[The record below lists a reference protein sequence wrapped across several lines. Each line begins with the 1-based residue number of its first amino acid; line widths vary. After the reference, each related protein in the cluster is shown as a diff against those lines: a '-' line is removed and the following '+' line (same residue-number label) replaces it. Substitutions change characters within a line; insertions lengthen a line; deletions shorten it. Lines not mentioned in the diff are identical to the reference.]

1 MICASAVTTA
11 MPSQHKHDPIG
22 FRPPEAL
29 RERLMAHAAE
39 TGRPV
44 GAIVTAA
51 VDAYL
56 PGGTPPSGGELP
68 PALPPAPVD
77 RLIVNSHIAAAL
89 ERDGRVRDQDFVVSE
104 PVPAGKPRKKRRAAP
119 VAAEL
124 APQDTCPHP
133 AIRVH
138 KGMCGACGTG
148 GLRDGR

>member
-1 MICASAVTTA
+1 
-11 MPSQHKHDPIG
+11 MPSQHKYPPIG
-22 FRPPEAL
+22 FRPPAAL
-29 RERLMAHAAE
+29 RERLAAHAAE
-39 TGRPV
+39 TGRTV

-89 ERDGRVRDQDFVVSE
+89 ERDGRVRDRDFVVSE
-104 PVPAGKPRKKRRAAP
+104 PVPAGTPPKPRKKRQAAP

-124 APQDTCPHP
+124 SPDTCPHP
-133 AIRVH
+133 VGRVH

-148 GLRDGR
+148 GLR

>member
-56 PGGTPPSGGELP
+56 PGGTPPPGGELP
-68 PALPPAPVD
+68 PALPPAP
-77 RLIVNSHIAAAL
+77 A
-89 ERDGRVRDQDFVVSE
+89 
-104 PVPAGKPRKKRRAAP
+104 KKRPRRARGLRPDDA
-119 VAAEL
+119 VELARMRMAAEL

-133 AIRVH
+133 PGRVH

-148 GLRDGR
+148 GLT

>member
-1 MICASAVTTA
+1 
-11 MPSQHKHDPIG
+11 MPSQHKYPPIG
-22 FRPPEAL
+22 FRPPAAL
-29 RERLMAHAAE
+29 RERLVAHAAE

-56 PGGTPPSGGELP
+56 GGTPPSGGELP
-68 PALPPAPVD
+68 PALPPAPGKK
-77 RLIVNSHIAAAL
+77 RPRKAAA
-89 ERDGRVRDQDFVVSE
+89 
-104 PVPAGKPRKKRRAAP
+104 A
-119 VAAEL
+119 AAEL

-148 GLRDGR
+148 GLR

>member
-1 MICASAVTTA
+1 
-11 MPSQHKHDPIG
+11 MPSQHKYPPIG
-22 FRPPEAL
+22 FRPPAAL
-29 RERLMAHAAE
+29 RERLVAHAAE

>member
-1 MICASAVTTA
+1 
-11 MPSQHKHDPIG
+11 MPSQHKYPPIG
-22 FRPPEAL
+22 FRPPAAL
-29 RERLMAHAAE
+29 RERLTAHAAE

-56 PGGTPPSGGELP
+56 PGGTPPPGGELP
-68 PALPPAPVD
+68 PALPPALP
-77 RLIVNSHIAAAL
+77 
-89 ERDGRVRDQDFVVSE
+89 
-104 PVPAGKPRKKRRAAP
+104 PTPAKKRPRRAAP

-124 APQDTCPHP
+124 APQDTCTHP

-148 GLRDGR
+148 GLRDG

>member
-1 MICASAVTTA
+1 
-11 MPSQHKHDPIG
+11 MPSQHKYPPIG
-22 FRPPEAL
+22 FRPPAAL
-29 RERLMAHAAE
+29 RERLTAHAAE

-56 PGGTPPSGGELP
+56 PGGTPPPDGELPPPGGELP

-77 RLIVNSHIAAAL
+77 RLIVNPHIAAAL
-89 ERDGRVRDQDFVVSE
+89 ERDGQVRGRDFVVSE
-104 PVPAGKPRKKRRAAP
+104 PVPAPPKPRKKRQAAP

-148 GLRDGR
+148 GLR